1 MLAMK
6 HAIEVINNS
15 SLLNGLMLGY
25 EIYDSCSDVST
36 AIRATMAFLNYPGS
50 CAQEHYNTSEPPV
63 RVQAVVGEA
72 YSEISIA
79 VAHLLNLE
87 LIPQISYGSTAEILS
102 DKMRFPAFLRTVP
115 NDYHQ
120 TKAMVN
126 LIQNNGWNWIG
137 FITTDGDY
145 GRSAIESF
153 VSQASEL
160 GICVAFKVFL
170 PNFLSDKNTDT
181 KINQAINTI
190 RKNQRVNVIV
200 SFAKPAHMMKI
211 FDSFCEET
219 LGKIWI
225 ASDSWSM
232 SKEVIHKSK
241 LTNIGKIIGFTFKT
255 GNITQFQNYLNSL
268 KISEDTF
275 KENIFLDHDQADVV
289 FLNDTTNINNTQES
303 GVNVL
308 INNLHRDAVYSVQI
322 AISAIAN
329 AVVYLCKEINCKEP
343 ANIHPYELL
352 SALKKTEFEND
363 GKSLRFDSNGDIN
376 LGYNVVVWK
385 SFNGDIDVDNT
396 VSEYD
401 INNETFIFS
410 SNADKKEL
418 DLRSVIS
425 KCSDSCKPGQY
436 KETSEGQHT
445 CCYQCKDCAEAQYS
459 NEMDMDECLSC
470 NTSTEWSPQG
480 SSNCTTKQLDYF
492 RWNNGFAMVLLG
504 IAALGT
510 LAVLVIAIIF
520 IKQRQTPV
528 VKASGGP
535 ISYMILLSLLSSFIS
550 SVFFV
555 GHPFS
560 LKCKVRQVLF
570 GLSFACCVSCI
581 LVKSLQIIL
590 AFQFKPDLKNAL
602 KKINKP
608 YVIIACCVG
617 IQGLIC
623 TLWLILKSPE
633 EERIVL
639 ETTILVNC
647 NEGSYIFFGVMLGYI
662 ALLAFVCFVCAFM
675 GRKLPENYN
684 EAKFIT
690 FGMLLYFISWII
702 FIPVYVSMFG
712 KYLPAVEMV
721 VILISNYGILCCH
734 FFPKCYIILFKKQN
748 NTKDV
753 FRQKLFE
760 YSSKMMRSKTA
771 IRTSSINSLA
781 VSTCSTTTPFCLV
794 SDIKC
799 VECFGNFD
807 KFTKSQYTG
816 TAIRRKRISSI

>member
-115 NDYHQ
+115 NDNHQ

-190 RKNQRVNVIV
+190 RKNQR
-200 SFAKPAHMMKI
+200 
-211 FDSFCEET
+211 
-219 LGKIWI
+219 L
-225 ASDSWSM
+225 
-232 SKEVIHKSK
+232 
-241 LTNIGKIIGFTFKT
+241 L
-255 GNITQFQNYLNSL
+255 
-268 KISEDTF
+268 IS
-275 KENIFLDHDQADVV
+275 
-289 FLNDTTNINNTQES
+289 
-303 GVNVL
+303 
-308 INNLHRDAVYSVQI
+308 
-322 AISAIAN
+322 
-329 AVVYLCKEINCKEP
+329 
-343 ANIHPYELL
+343 
-352 SALKKTEFEND
+352 LKKTEFEQN
-363 GKSLRFDSNGDIN
+363 GRSLRFDSNGDIN

-410 SNADKKEL
+410 SNAKKQEL

-425 KCSDSCKPGQY
+425 KCSESCKPGQF
-436 KETSEGQHT
+436 KKTSEGQHT
-445 CCYQCKDCAEAQYS
+445 CCYQCTNCTDNHYS
-459 NEMDMDECLSC
+459 NDTDMDECLSC
-470 NTSTEWSPQG
+470 NTSTEWSPHG
-480 SSNCTTKQLDYF
+480 SSNCTAKQVEHF

-702 FIPVYVSMFG
+702 FIPVYVTTSG